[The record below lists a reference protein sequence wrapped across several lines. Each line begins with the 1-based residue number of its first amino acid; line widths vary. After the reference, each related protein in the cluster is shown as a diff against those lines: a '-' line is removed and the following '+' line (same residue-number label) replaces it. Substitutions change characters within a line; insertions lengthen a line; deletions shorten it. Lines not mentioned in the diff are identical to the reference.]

1 MYQGSTTPSIY
12 LPTVRY
18 EPPPLR
24 AFLLLY
30 STESSTGSRYQ
41 AAARRRIPYKL
52 VLPKG
57 LIAPYASNEA
67 IKPLG
72 STSLWDLA
80 ARAACEGGSADHHGC
95 AAVKKKRETK
105 EI

>member
-1 MYQGSTTPSIY
+1 MKN
-12 LPTVRY
+12 
-18 EPPPLR
+18 
-24 AFLLLY
+24 
-30 STESSTGSRYQ
+30 
-41 AAARRRIPYKL
+41 AAATGAPPDPYKL

-72 STSLWDLA
+72 SMGTPAAA

-95 AAVKKKRETK
+95 AAVKKKK
-105 EI
+105 ERQKKSNGLLLTT